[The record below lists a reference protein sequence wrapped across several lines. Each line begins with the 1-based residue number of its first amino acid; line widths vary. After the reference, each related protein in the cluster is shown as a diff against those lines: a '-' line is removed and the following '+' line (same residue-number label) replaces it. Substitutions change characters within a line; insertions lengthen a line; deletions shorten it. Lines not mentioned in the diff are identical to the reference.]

1 MILTDGDT
9 DGMISVPTAR
19 RLRDGGVRW
28 EPAAGDRFVV
38 LQQDLDEVF
47 VVSTMVV
54 EVISRTDGDII
65 GFNGTTEWAMDSV
78 DASETLWLPREGQL
92 RDLLGR
98 TFRALRPVADGWQVE
113 LEINGVPSTVV
124 HADAEEAYG
133 FALLRLVEGER
144 EQP

>member
-1 MILTDGDT
+1 
-9 DGMISVPTAR
+9 MISVPTAR
-19 RLRDGGVRW
+19 RLRSGGVRW
-28 EPAAGDRFVV
+28 DPAPGDRFVV

-54 EVISRTDGDII
+54 ELIARPDGDII

-78 DASETLWLPREGQL
+78 EASDTLWLPREDQL
-92 RDLLGR
+92 RGLLGG
-98 TFRALRPVADGWQVE
+98 TFRVLRPVPDGWQVE
-113 LEINGVPSTVV
+113 LEINGVPVTVV

-144 EQP
+144 PSD

>member
-1 MILTDGDT
+1 
-9 DGMISVPTAR
+9 
-19 RLRDGGVRW
+19 
-28 EPAAGDRFVV
+28 
-38 LQQDLDEVF
+38 
-47 VVSTMVV
+47 MVV